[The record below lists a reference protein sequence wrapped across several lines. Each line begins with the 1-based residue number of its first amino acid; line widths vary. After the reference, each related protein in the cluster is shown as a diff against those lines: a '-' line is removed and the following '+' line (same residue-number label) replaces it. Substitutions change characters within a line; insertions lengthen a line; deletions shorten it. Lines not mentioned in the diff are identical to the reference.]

1 MGTSDTIAI
10 ENAHMPPFFTKTPIS
25 IERGEGVYVWDEEGE
40 RYLDLTAGWGVTSI
54 GHAHPVIQA
63 ALAEQGARILQ
74 NPDSGLTY
82 SPARARLLAL
92 LAEILPAGLTRVF
105 FTNSGAEANDA
116 AVKLA
121 RKVTG
126 REDVVAMD
134 GSFHGRTISMVSA
147 TGQAR
152 HRDKFRPQM
161 PGYRFIPYDDVSALE
176 RTLDAGVAAVIVE
189 PIQGEGGVRIPS
201 AGYLR
206 SVSELC
212 RANGTLLVVD
222 EVQTGYGRTGP
233 MFATSA
239 AGARADLL
247 TMAKGIAGGF
257 PLGAFALTEEVSA
270 KLEAGDHGGTYC
282 GNPLACAVGYAV
294 IRYLLD
300 NDISTH
306 VSELGRDALDE
317 MARWRRRY
325 PDIVTDV
332 RGRGLLLLI
341 EVRDEATAAA
351 IVAECLSRSVFVR
364 QTQGNGI
371 RVFPALNIERE
382 QLAMGLAT
390 LAESIAAVAGGGGSR
405 VSAGR
410 Q

>member
-1 MGTSDTIAI
+1 MGTSDTTAI
-10 ENAHMPPFFTKTPIS
+10 ENAHMPPFFTKTPVS

-63 ALAEQGARILQ
+63 ALAEQGALILQ

-152 HRDKFRPQM
+152 NRDKFRPQM
-161 PGYRFIPYDDVSALE
+161 PGYRFIRYDDLSALAAA
-176 RTLDAGVAAVIVE
+176 LDAGVAAVFVE
-189 PIQGEGGVRIPS
+189 PIQGEGGVRIP
-201 AGYLR
+201 AADYLR
-206 SVSELC
+206 TVSELC
-212 RANGTLLVVD
+212 RANGSLLIVD
-222 EVQTGYGRTGP
+222 EVQTGFARTGP

-239 AGARADLL
+239 AGARADFL
-247 TMAKGIAGGF
+247 TLAKGIAGGF
-257 PLGAFALTEEVSA
+257 PLGAFALTEGVSA

-282 GNPLACAVGYAV
+282 GNPLACAVGSAV

-300 NDISTH
+300 HDIPAH
-306 VSELGRDALDE
+306 VAKLGREALAE
-317 MARWRRRY
+317 MDGWHRKY
-325 PDIVTDV
+325 PGVVTDV
-332 RGRGLLLLI
+332 RGRGLLLMV
-341 EVRDEATAAA
+341 EFRDDATAAA
-351 IVAECLSRSVFVR
+351 VAAECLARKVFVR

-371 RVFPALNIERE
+371 RVFPALNIARE
-382 QLAMGLAT
+382 ELTMGLAT
-390 LAESIAAVAGGGGSR
+390 LGESIAVVASG
-405 VSAGR
+405 
-410 Q
+410 